1 MKIMNKP
8 FPQKCTISND
18 EYTVDPF
25 NGNRGAHG
33 YKIFEKN
40 GNLIGVVLLDPKYE
54 GRAVIRFLNTV
65 KSQYGV
71 WHLIQKD
78 YPFANIS
85 NRLAVESSITFTVE

>member
-18 EYTVDPF
+18 EYTV
-25 NGNRGAHG
+25 
-33 YKIFEKN
+33 
-40 GNLIGVVLLDPKYE
+40 IGVVLLDPKYE

-78 YPFANIS
+78 YPFAYIS

>member
-1 MKIMNKP
+1 MKMMNKP
-8 FPQKCTISND
+8 FPQKCT
-18 EYTVDPF
+18 
-25 NGNRGAHG
+25 
-33 YKIFEKN
+33 
-40 GNLIGVVLLDPKYE
+40 E

-78 YPFANIS
+78 YPFAYIS